1 MLIKSKFKQ
10 YLKYGLVLFL
20 SALMSSSC
28 SSKLSPKVRQHTAD
42 TVAQTGNLVQQKIAT
57 DNFLLTTYQRFDGTA
72 DNKQM
77 VVYIEGDGMAWISR
91 DQLSNNPTP
100 VQPVALKLASVD
112 MNKNVLYIARPC
124 QYLWP
129 QKMNACS
136 SKYWS
141 NKRGSE
147 EVISSINQ
155 VISIVKQKQ
164 NISTIRLIGY
174 SGGGGIAALIT
185 ARRQDVSEF
194 VSVSA
199 NLNYKLFTQIHNLS
213 PMNGSIDPITAAKQI
228 ASIPQIHYVGADD
241 KIIPRQIALSFSDK
255 VRVINNVSH
264 DNWSD
269 KWVQILRTCNT
280 PIFNT
285 TLK

>member
-1 MLIKSKFKQ
+1 MNNTIRFNNFFKYYTIILIVT
-10 YLKYGLVLFL
+10 LL
-20 SALMSSSC
+20 SGGC
-28 SSKLSPKVRQHTAD
+28 VSKLSPKVRQHTAD
-42 TVAQTGNLVQQKIAT
+42 TVAQVGNLVQQKIVT
-57 DNFLLTTYQRFDGTA
+57 DNFLLTTYQRFDSAA

-100 VQPVALKLASVD
+100 VQPIALKLASID
-112 MNKNVLYIARPC
+112 TNTNALYIARPC

-147 EVISSINQ
+147 EVISSISQ
-155 VISIVKQKQ
+155 AISIVKQKQ

-174 SGGGGIAALIT
+174 SGGGGIAALIA
-185 ARRQDVSEF
+185 ARRQDVDEF

-213 PMNGSIDPITAAKQI
+213 PMNGSIDPITVAKQI
-228 ASIPQIHYVGADD
+228 GSIPQIHYVGADD
-241 KIIPRQIALSFSDK
+241 KIVPRQIALSFSDK

-264 DNWSD
+264 DNWPD
-269 KWVQILRTCNT
+269 KWAQILRTVNHD
-280 PIFNT
+280 
-285 TLK
+285 LSL

>member
-1 MLIKSKFKQ
+1 MNNTIRFNNFFKYYTIILIVS
-10 YLKYGLVLFL
+10 LL
-20 SALMSSSC
+20 SSGC
-28 SSKLSPKVRQHTAD
+28 VSKLSPKVRQHTAD
-42 TVAQTGNLVQQKIAT
+42 TVAQAGNLAQQKIAT
-57 DNFLLTTYQRFDGTA
+57 DDFLLTTYQRFDSTA

-91 DQLSNNPTP
+91 DQLSSNPTP
-100 VQPVALKLASVD
+100 VQPIALKLASVD
-112 MNKNVLYIARPC
+112 TNANVLYIARPC

-147 EVISSINQ
+147 EVILSINQ
-155 VISIVKQKQ
+155 AISIVKQKQ

-174 SGGGGIAALIT
+174 SGGGGIAALI
-185 ARRQDVSEF
+185 ASRRQDVNEF

-213 PMNGSIDPITAAKQI
+213 PMNGSIDPITVAKQI
-228 ASIPQIHYVGADD
+228 SLIPQIHYVGADD

-255 VRVINNVSH
+255 VRVISNVSH
-264 DNWSD
+264 ENWPD
-269 KWVQILRTCNT
+269 KWAQILKTINHD
-280 PIFNT
+280 
-285 TLK
+285 LSL

>member
-1 MLIKSKFKQ
+1 MKNTIRFNNFFK
-10 YLKYGLVLFL
+10 YYTIILTIALL
-20 SALMSSSC
+20 SNGC
-28 SSKLSPKVRQHTAD
+28 VSKLSPKVRQHTAD
-42 TVAQTGNLVQQKIAT
+42 TVAQAGNLAQQKIAT
-57 DNFLLTTYQRFDGTA
+57 DDFLLTTYQRFDSTA

-91 DQLSNNPTP
+91 DQLSSNPTP
-100 VQPVALKLASVD
+100 MQPIALKLASID
-112 MNKNVLYIARPC
+112 TNTNVLYIARPC

-129 QKMNACS
+129 EKMNACS

-155 VISIVKQKQ
+155 AISVVKQKQ

-174 SGGGGIAALIT
+174 SGGGGIAAIIT
-185 ARRQDVSEF
+185 ARRQDVNEF

-213 PMNGSIDPITAAKQI
+213 PMDGSIDPITVAKQI
-228 ASIPQIHYVGADD
+228 SSIPQIHYVGDD
-241 KIIPRQIALSFSDK
+241 DRIIPEKIARSFSDK
-255 VRVINNVSH
+255 VLLVKGVNH
-264 DNWSD
+264 DNWAE
-269 KWVQILRTCNT
+269 KWPLLLMQN
-280 PIFNT
+280 N
-285 TLK
+285 K